1 MSATAGPLVRN
12 YPGKALDLLHS
23 LLPGIDVNDIW
34 KCTDIF
40 VMMSDLLEMIPLTDV
55 SRKGSKGE
63 TQERQ
68 LLAGQTASFENFV
81 HEFMNR
87 CFTLI
92 ENSVRVNIRSDGG
105 NTDEYLNDEEIAAD
119 AAINDTFGRMC
130 MNSSPEIFDVIF
142 GKLRSYLSG
151 KIIEPTVA
159 GGILA
164 SMCKSVVQCNPEKAL
179 AFFVPYL
186 GRALIARMG
195 ERGTKEDETNDDQVD
210 EELQFNMQLLGEV
223 LNVRNVSV
231 YRSTGA
237 HVIPYVEQICGVLDV
252 TLGLVQKDEYELSHS
267 VLGGLL
273 TWLCHVRLVEAGPR
287 MLPELNRW
295 GAMVTVDELD
305 LSWYR
310 PGPQELSVV
319 SSLLDRYLNPVM
331 AQLRAFAAGELD
343 LSKEDLQRSLKLVYR
358 IVVGVSELAE
368 PEVNGAW
375 ESVLSSNL
383 GWLSEVELKFPGGQ
397 QGIRATVSSI
407 MCQVQDKMAADL
419 SDDTDSYS
427 AILSVFD
434 ALLFC
439 YGSDE
444 DEIGD
449 HLEEHKREKLHRED
463 KLVRG
468 KKHLPGVH
476 LERITL
482 QWETQVWLKNLLV
495 LESLPEKTLH
505 HIFAL
510 CIHNYSEVRVI
521 AQELLLKLV
530 GRVGRSCHSLVLPLI
545 LQCLKEGVA
554 DDVLKGA
561 LYLINSEKHM
571 FFYSWEAAS
580 QVWPALVTAMH
591 SDKQSVD
598 DLLRDIGI
606 KANRYYQ
613 DFIGYTIP
621 LSSPESPS
629 WLISLVRKSV
639 AYSLNPIFKIS

>member
-1 MSATAGPLVRN
+1 MLSVKPIAFMVTSHFNCVFLKPKKANSFLTFCQVLYNNYEDEARSVFQSLSLLAPDIVIPPLMERLETAKDTLTEPHRFHVCVQAMSATAGPLVRN

-55 SRKGSKGE
+55 SRKCGKGE
-63 TQERQ
+63 TQEK
-68 LLAGQTASFENFV
+68 LVLAGQTASFENFV

-142 GKLRSYLSG
+142 GKLKNYLSG

-164 SMCKSVVQCNPEKAL
+164 SMCKSVVQCNPEKSL

-186 GRALIARMG
+186 GRALVDRIG
-195 ERGTKEDETNDDQVD
+195 ERGTKGDEDNDDKVD

-237 HVIPYVEQICGVLDV
+237 HVLPYVEQICGVLDV
-252 TLGLVQKDEYELSHS
+252 TLELVQKDEYELSHS

-273 TWLCHVRLVEAGPR
+273 TWLCHVRVVEIGPR
-287 MLPELNRW
+287 MSPELDKW
-295 GAMVTVDELD
+295 GAMVGVDELN
-305 LSWYR
+305 LTWYR
-310 PGPQELSVV
+310 PAPQELSVV
-319 SSLLDRYLNPVM
+319 SSLLERYLNPVM
-331 AQLRAFAAGELD
+331 AQLKAFAGGELE
-343 LSKEDLQRSLKLVYR
+343 LSKEELQRSLKLVYR

-383 GWLSEVELKFPGGQ
+383 GWLTEVKLRFPGGQ
-397 QGIRATVSSI
+397 GVRASVASL
-407 MCQVQDKMAADL
+407 MCEVQDKMAKDL

-468 KKHLPGVH
+468 KKHLAGVH

-482 QWETQVWLKNLLV
+482 QWETQV
-495 LESLPEKTLH
+495 
-505 HIFAL
+505 
-510 CIHNYSEVRVI
+510 R
-521 AQELLLKLV
+521 KLF
-530 GRVGRSCHSLVLPLI
+530 S
-545 LQCLKEGVA
+545 
-554 DDVLKGA
+554 
-561 LYLINSEKHM
+561 
-571 FFYSWEAAS
+571 FF
-580 QVWPALVTAMH
+580 P
-591 SDKQSVD
+591 
-598 DLLRDIGI
+598 
-606 KANRYYQ
+606 N
-613 DFIGYTIP
+613 
-621 LSSPESPS
+621 
-629 WLISLVRKSV
+629 
-639 AYSLNPIFKIS
+639 

>member
-1 MSATAGPLVRN
+1 MTSTLKVPPDKRLTDDDIRKFVLSVKPIAFMVTIQSVFVVSLFHFFQVLYNNYEDEARSVFQSLSLLAPDIVIPPLIERLETAKDTLTEPHRFHVCVQAMSATAGPLVRN

-55 SRKGSKGE
+55 SRKTVKGE
-63 TQERQ
+63 TQER
-68 LLAGQTASFENFV
+68 LVLAGQTASFENFV

-164 SMCKSVVQCNPEKAL
+164 SMCKSVVQCNPEKSL

-186 GRALIARMG
+186 GRALVNRIG
-195 ERGTKEDETNDDQVD
+195 ERGTKGDEDNDDKVD

-231 YRSTGA
+231 YRSTGS
-237 HVIPYVEQICGVLDV
+237 HVLPYVEQICEVLDV
-252 TLGLVQKDEYELSHS
+252 TLELVQKDEYELSHS

-273 TWLCHVRLVEAGPR
+273 TWLCHVRVIEIGPR
-287 MLPELNRW
+287 MSPELDKW
-295 GAMVTVDELD
+295 GAMVGVDELD
-305 LSWYR
+305 ISWYR

-331 AQLRAFAAGELD
+331 AQLKAFAGGQLD
-343 LSKEDLQRSLKLVYR
+343 LSKEELQRSLKLVYR

-368 PEVNGAW
+368 PEVTGPW

-383 GWLSEVELKFPGGQ
+383 GWLREVKLRFPGGQ
-397 QGIRATVSSI
+397 GVRASVSRL
-407 MCQVQDKMAADL
+407 MCEVQDKMAADA

-468 KKHLPGVH
+468 KRHLAGVH
-476 LERITL
+476 LERVTL
-482 QWETQVWLKNLLV
+482 QWETQV
-495 LESLPEKTLH
+495 T
-505 HIFAL
+505 
-510 CIHNYSEVRVI
+510 
-521 AQELLLKLV
+521 
-530 GRVGRSCHSLVLPLI
+530 G
-545 LQCLKEGVA
+545 
-554 DDVLKGA
+554 
-561 LYLINSEKHM
+561 
-571 FFYSWEAAS
+571 
-580 QVWPALVTAMH
+580 
-591 SDKQSVD
+591 
-598 DLLRDIGI
+598 
-606 KANRYYQ
+606 
-613 DFIGYTIP
+613 
-621 LSSPESPS
+621 
-629 WLISLVRKSV
+629 
-639 AYSLNPIFKIS
+639 

>member
-1 MSATAGPLVRN
+1 MTSTLKVPPDKRLTDDDIRKFVLSVKPIAFMVTIQSVFVVSLFHFFQVLYNNYEDEARSVFQSLSLLAPDIVIPPLIERLETAKDTLTEPHRFHVCVQAMSATAGPLVRN

-55 SRKGSKGE
+55 SRKTVKGDS
-63 TQERQ
+63 QER
-68 LLAGQTASFENFV
+68 LVLAGQTASFENFV

-164 SMCKSVVQCNPEKAL
+164 SMCKSVVQCNPEKSL

-186 GRALIARMG
+186 GRALVNRIG
-195 ERGTKEDETNDDQVD
+195 ERGTKGDEDNDDKVD

-231 YRSTGA
+231 YRSTGS
-237 HVIPYVEQICGVLDV
+237 HVLPYVEQICEVLDV
-252 TLGLVQKDEYELSHS
+252 TLELVQKDEYELSHS

-273 TWLCHVRLVEAGPR
+273 TWLCHVRVIEIGPR
-287 MLPELNRW
+287 MSPELDKW
-295 GAMVTVDELD
+295 GAMVGVDELD
-305 LSWYR
+305 ISWYR

-331 AQLRAFAAGELD
+331 AQLKAFAGGQLD
-343 LSKEDLQRSLKLVYR
+343 LSKEELQRSLKLVYR

-368 PEVNGAW
+368 PEVTGPW

-383 GWLSEVELKFPGGQ
+383 GWLREVKLRFPGGQ
-397 QGIRATVSSI
+397 GVRASVSRL
-407 MCQVQDKMAADL
+407 MCEVQDKMAADA

-468 KKHLPGVH
+468 KRHLAGVH
-476 LERITL
+476 LERVTL
-482 QWETQVWLKNLLV
+482 QWETQV
-495 LESLPEKTLH
+495 T
-505 HIFAL
+505 
-510 CIHNYSEVRVI
+510 
-521 AQELLLKLV
+521 
-530 GRVGRSCHSLVLPLI
+530 G
-545 LQCLKEGVA
+545 
-554 DDVLKGA
+554 
-561 LYLINSEKHM
+561 
-571 FFYSWEAAS
+571 
-580 QVWPALVTAMH
+580 
-591 SDKQSVD
+591 
-598 DLLRDIGI
+598 
-606 KANRYYQ
+606 
-613 DFIGYTIP
+613 
-621 LSSPESPS
+621 
-629 WLISLVRKSV
+629 
-639 AYSLNPIFKIS
+639 

>member
-1 MSATAGPLVRN
+1 MFQSLSLLAPDIVIPPLMERLETAKDTLTEPHRFHVCVQAMSATAGPLVRN

-55 SRKGSKGE
+55 SRKCSKGE
-63 TQERQ
+63 TQER
-68 LLAGQTASFENFV
+68 LVLAGQTASFENFV

-142 GKLRSYLSG
+142 GKLKNYLSG

-164 SMCKSVVQCNPEKAL
+164 SMCKSVVQCNPEKSL

-186 GRALIARMG
+186 GRALVDRVG
-195 ERGTKEDETNDDQVD
+195 ERGTTGDEDSDDKVD

-237 HVIPYVEQICGVLDV
+237 HVLPYVEQICGVLDV
-252 TLGLVQKDEYELSHS
+252 TLELVQKDEYELSHS

-273 TWLCHVRLVEAGPR
+273 TWLCHVRVVEIGPR
-287 MLPELNRW
+287 MSPELDKW
-295 GAMVTVDELD
+295 GAMVGVDELQ

-310 PGPQELSVV
+310 PAPQELSVV
-319 SSLLDRYLNPVM
+319 SSLLERYLNPVM
-331 AQLRAFAAGELD
+331 AQLNAFAGGELE
-343 LSKEDLQRSLKLVYR
+343 LSKEELQRSLKLVYR

-368 PEVNGAW
+368 PEVTGAW

-383 GWLSEVELKFPGGQ
+383 GWLTEVKLKFPGGQ
-397 QGIRATVSSI
+397 GVRASVSGL
-407 MCQVQDKMAADL
+407 MCKVQDKMAADL

-468 KKHLPGVH
+468 KKHLAGVH

-482 QWETQVWLKNLLV
+482 QWETQVTG
-495 LESLPEKTLH
+495 S
-505 HIFAL
+505 F
-510 CIHNYSEVRVI
+510 S
-521 AQELLLKLV
+521 
-530 GRVGRSCHSLVLPLI
+530 
-545 LQCLKEGVA
+545 
-554 DDVLKGA
+554 
-561 LYLINSEKHM
+561 
-571 FFYSWEAAS
+571 
-580 QVWPALVTAMH
+580 
-591 SDKQSVD
+591 
-598 DLLRDIGI
+598 
-606 KANRYYQ
+606 
-613 DFIGYTIP
+613 
-621 LSSPESPS
+621 
-629 WLISLVRKSV
+629 
-639 AYSLNPIFKIS
+639 

>member
-1 MSATAGPLVRN
+1 MSFQVLYNNYEDEARSVFQSLSLLAPDIVIPPLMERLETAKDTLTEPHRFHVCVQAMSATAGPLVRN

-55 SRKGSKGE
+55 SRKCGKGE
-63 TQERQ
+63 SQER
-68 LLAGQTASFENFV
+68 LVLAGQTASFENFV

-105 NTDEYLNDEEIAAD
+105 NNDEYLNDEEIAAD

-142 GKLRSYLSG
+142 LKLKNYLSG

-164 SMCKSVVQCNPEKAL
+164 SMCKSVVQCNPEKSL

-186 GRALIARMG
+186 GRALVNRIG
-195 ERGTKEDETNDDQVD
+195 ERGTKGDEDNDDKVD

-231 YRSTGA
+231 YRSTGS
-237 HVIPYVEQICGVLDV
+237 HVLPYVEQICEVLDV
-252 TLGLVQKDEYELSHS
+252 TLELVQKDEYELSHS

-273 TWLCHVRLVEAGPR
+273 TWLCHVRVIEIGPR
-287 MLPELNRW
+287 MSPELDKW
-295 GAMVTVDELD
+295 GAMVGVDELD
-305 LSWYR
+305 ISWYR

-331 AQLRAFAAGELD
+331 AQLKAFAGGQLD
-343 LSKEDLQRSLKLVYR
+343 LSKEELQRSLKLVYR

-368 PEVNGAW
+368 PEVTGPW

-383 GWLSEVELKFPGGQ
+383 GWLREVKLRFPGGQ
-397 QGIRATVSSI
+397 GVRASVSRL
-407 MCQVQDKMAADL
+407 MCEVQDKMAADA

-468 KKHLPGVH
+468 KRHLAGVH
-476 LERITL
+476 LERVTL
-482 QWETQVWLKNLLV
+482 QWETQV
-495 LESLPEKTLH
+495 T
-505 HIFAL
+505 
-510 CIHNYSEVRVI
+510 
-521 AQELLLKLV
+521 
-530 GRVGRSCHSLVLPLI
+530 G
-545 LQCLKEGVA
+545 
-554 DDVLKGA
+554 
-561 LYLINSEKHM
+561 
-571 FFYSWEAAS
+571 
-580 QVWPALVTAMH
+580 
-591 SDKQSVD
+591 
-598 DLLRDIGI
+598 
-606 KANRYYQ
+606 
-613 DFIGYTIP
+613 
-621 LSSPESPS
+621 
-629 WLISLVRKSV
+629 
-639 AYSLNPIFKIS
+639 

>member
-1 MSATAGPLVRN
+1 MLYNNYEDEARSVFQSLSLLAPDIVIPPLIERLETAKDTLTEPHRFHVCVQAMSATAGPLVRN

-55 SRKGSKGE
+55 SRKTVKGE
-63 TQERQ
+63 TQER
-68 LLAGQTASFENFV
+68 LVLAGQTASFENFV

-164 SMCKSVVQCNPEKAL
+164 SMCKSMVQCNPEKSL

-186 GRALIARMG
+186 GRALVNRIG
-195 ERGTKEDETNDDQVD
+195 ERGTKGDEDNDDKVD

-231 YRSTGA
+231 YRSTGS
-237 HVIPYVEQICGVLDV
+237 HVLPYVEQICEVLDV
-252 TLGLVQKDEYELSHS
+252 TLELVQKDEYELSHS

-273 TWLCHVRLVEAGPR
+273 TWLCHVRVIEIGPR
-287 MLPELNRW
+287 MSPELDKW
-295 GAMVTVDELD
+295 GAMVGVDELD
-305 LSWYR
+305 ISWYR

-331 AQLRAFAAGELD
+331 AQLKAFAGGQLD
-343 LSKEDLQRSLKLVYR
+343 LSKEELQRSLKLVYR

-368 PEVNGAW
+368 PEVTGPW

-383 GWLSEVELKFPGGQ
+383 GWLREVKLRFPGGQ
-397 QGIRATVSSI
+397 GVRASVSRL
-407 MCQVQDKMAADL
+407 MCEVQDKMAADA

-468 KKHLPGVH
+468 KRHLAGVH
-476 LERITL
+476 LERVTL
-482 QWETQVWLKNLLV
+482 QWETQV
-495 LESLPEKTLH
+495 T
-505 HIFAL
+505 
-510 CIHNYSEVRVI
+510 
-521 AQELLLKLV
+521 
-530 GRVGRSCHSLVLPLI
+530 G
-545 LQCLKEGVA
+545 
-554 DDVLKGA
+554 
-561 LYLINSEKHM
+561 
-571 FFYSWEAAS
+571 
-580 QVWPALVTAMH
+580 
-591 SDKQSVD
+591 
-598 DLLRDIGI
+598 
-606 KANRYYQ
+606 
-613 DFIGYTIP
+613 
-621 LSSPESPS
+621 
-629 WLISLVRKSV
+629 
-639 AYSLNPIFKIS
+639 